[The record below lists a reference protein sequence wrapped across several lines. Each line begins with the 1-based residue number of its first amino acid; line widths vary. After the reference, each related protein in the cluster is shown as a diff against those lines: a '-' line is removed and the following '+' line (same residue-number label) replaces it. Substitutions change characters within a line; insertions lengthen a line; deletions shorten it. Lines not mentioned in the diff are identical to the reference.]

1 MHGLNFVSI
10 PTGTMECRSAVVDAC
25 LLQCQGELTVVVMNP
40 LKVFTLPGAPL
51 RGTHS
56 LLMLDHG
63 LFVLPGVRRKCR
75 KSGRSHRQ
83 KGG

>member
-1 MHGLNFVSI
+1 MKLEQLEVAKELVKGQTDAWFEFLSI

-56 LLMLDHG
+56 LLM
-63 LFVLPGVRRKCR
+63 
-75 KSGRSHRQ
+75 
-83 KGG
+83 